1 MKYVENNKTIE
12 KELEEKVKCKELSNE
27 QWQEMVCDLLKII
40 PENKFTRVNY
50 LINKDELQE
59 KLTFEEISEI
69 IDGVI
74 SDAEKGLYCD
84 ESYFDYSLDEE
95 VVIGDESWIDEIDRA
110 FRGIKGLFDEKKY
123 NEVVDLY
130 EKIFNITERNYEE
143 LHSLLPNYY
152 HVEDMLECKI
162 QEHYLNYLNA
172 IYYVL
177 DENKIE
183 KFVKAFKEHRYNLD
197 AYVIHEFSKKHEKFR
212 NEMIIPI
219 VNKLTECD
227 KWFSYKIVFQLLIE
241 KNGTDEVFKFLQK
254 NSMDNMR
261 IFELLCE
268 FMMNKFEYNELLEYL
283 FALEKIN
290 MKDRQKELIYK
301 KIIDLCDI
309 MKDDELKRKYLYKIN
324 DLHPKLT
331 YTVQIC
337 ENLSVDDQIK
347 EISKLSDKFIVV
359 KEKNEWEKILIDLI
373 LGKIENVYVIFEKLD
388 NYYKEHVE
396 NLIFYYLLFF
406 GSRKNNEK
414 KLIRE
419 KFVEEIKNIENNID
433 TDLIFKIMQATKKEI
448 PEELIKKVEKQFENK
463 ISKITKKYLKTQQR
477 GRYQEVADY
486 LIAFVEYLSQ
496 EGRVNE
502 GKILLQKFQEEYTH
516 YNVYKKCL
524 KNSLERSSVG
534 E

>member
-1 MKYVENNKTIE
+1 MKV
-12 KELEEKVKCKELSNE
+12 
-27 QWQEMVCDLLKII
+27 
-40 PENKFTRVNY
+40 
-50 LINKDELQE
+50 
-59 KLTFEEISEI
+59 
-69 IDGVI
+69 
-74 SDAEKGLYCD
+74 
-84 ESYFDYSLDEE
+84 
-95 VVIGDESWIDEIDRA
+95 
-110 FRGIKGLFDEKKY
+110 
-123 NEVVDLY
+123 
-130 EKIFNITERNYEE
+130 
-143 LHSLLPNYY
+143 
-152 HVEDMLECKI
+152 
-162 QEHYLNYLNA
+162 
-172 IYYVL
+172 
-177 DENKIE
+177 
-183 KFVKAFKEHRYNLD
+183 
-197 AYVIHEFSKKHEKFR
+197 
-212 NEMIIPI
+212 
-219 VNKLTECD
+219 
-227 KWFSYKIVFQLLIE
+227 
-241 KNGTDEVFKFLQK
+241 
-254 NSMDNMR
+254 
-261 IFELLCE
+261 
-268 FMMNKFEYNELLEYL
+268 
-283 FALEKIN
+283 
-290 MKDRQKELIYK
+290 
-301 KIIDLCDI
+301 
-309 MKDDELKRKYLYKIN
+309 DELKRKYLYKIN

-359 KEKNEWEKILIDLI
+359 KEKNECEKILIDLI

-433 TDLIFKIMQATKKEI
+433 TDVILKIMQATKKEI

-496 EGRVNE
+496 EGGVNE

-516 YNVYKKCL
+516 YNYNVYKKCL

>member
-1 MKYVENNKTIE
+1 MKYVETNKTIE
-12 KELEEKVKCKELSNE
+12 KELEETVKGKELSNE
-27 QWQEMVCDLLKII
+27 QWQELVCDLLKII
-40 PENKFTRVNY
+40 PENKFTRANY
-50 LINKDELQE
+50 LINKDEMQE
-59 KLTFEEISEI
+59 KLTAEEISETI
-69 IDGVI
+69 EGVI
-74 SDAEKGLYCD
+74 SDAEKELYYD
-84 ESYFDYSLDEE
+84 QSYFDYSLDEE
-95 VVIGDESWIDEIDRA
+95 VVIGDESWIDEIDRT

-130 EKIFNITERNYEE
+130 EKIFDITERNYEE

-172 IYYVL
+172 IYYEV

-183 KFVKAFKEHRYNLD
+183 KFVKAFKKHRYNLD
-197 AYVIHEFSKKHEKFR
+197 DYVIHEFSKKHEKFR

-219 VNKLTECD
+219 ANKLVECD
-227 KWFSYKIVFQLLIE
+227 RWFSYKIVFQLLIE
-241 KNGTDEVFKFLQK
+241 KNGTDEVFEFLQK

-261 IFELLCE
+261 IFELLCK
-268 FMMNKFEYNELLEYL
+268 FMMNKFEYNKLLEYL
-283 FALEKIN
+283 FILEKIN
-290 MKDRQKELIYK
+290 MKDEQKELIYN

-309 MKDDELKRKYLYKIN
+309 IKDDKLKRKYLYKIN
-324 DLHPKLT
+324 DLNPKLI
-331 YTVQIC
+331 YTLQIC
-337 ENLSVDDQIK
+337 ENLSADNQIK
-347 EISKLSDKFIVV
+347 EISKLSEKFIQG
-359 KEKNEWEKILIDLI
+359 KNESEKILIELI
-373 LGKIENVYVIFEKLD
+373 LGKVETVYVIFEKLD
-388 NYYKEHVE
+388 NYDKESIE

-414 KLIRE
+414 KLLRE
-419 KFVEEIKNIENNID
+419 KFVEEIKNIENSINA
-433 TDLIFKIMQATKKEI
+433 DLILKIMKNTKKEI

-486 LIAFVEYLSQ
+486 LIAFVEYLRQ
-496 EGRVNE
+496 EGRINE

-524 KNSLERSSVG
+524 KNSLERSSIG

>member
-12 KELEEKVKCKELSNE
+12 KELEGKVKCKELSNE
-27 QWQEMVCDLLKII
+27 QWQELVCDLLKII
-40 PENKFTRVNY
+40 PENKFTRANY
-50 LINKDELQE
+50 LINKGEMQE
-59 KLTFEEISEI
+59 KLTFKEINKI
-69 IDGVI
+69 IDKVI

-84 ESYFDYSLDEE
+84 ESYYDYSLDEE

-110 FRGIKGLFDEKKY
+110 FRGIKGLFGEKKY

-130 EKIFNITERNYEE
+130 EKIFDITERNHEE

-172 IYYVL
+172 IYYADDV
-177 DENKIE
+177 NKIE
-183 KFVKAFKEHRYNLD
+183 KFEKAFEEHRYNLD

-241 KNGTDEVFKFLQK
+241 KNGTEEVFKFLQK
-254 NSMDNMR
+254 NSVDNVR

-268 FMMNKFEYNELLEYL
+268 FMMNKFEYNKLLEYL

-290 MKDRQKELIYK
+290 MKDGKKELIYK

-309 MKDDELKRKYLYKIN
+309 MKDDELKRKYLYNIN
-324 DLHPKLT
+324 DLHPKLV
-331 YTVQIC
+331 YTLQIC
-337 ENLSVDDQIK
+337 ENLSVDNQIK
-347 EISKLSDKFIVV
+347 EITKLSDKFVVV
-359 KEKNEWEKILIDLI
+359 KEKNEREKILIDLI

-388 NYYKEHVE
+388 NYDKERVE

-419 KFVEEIKNIENNID
+419 KFVEEIEDIENNLD

-448 PEELIKKVEKQFENK
+448 PEELIEKVEKQFENK

-502 GKILLQKFQEEYTH
+502 CKILLQKFQEEYTH